1 MTEAAHPL
9 STFAYRAQ
17 TPDGQAISGTI
28 DANDQAE
35 ADRRLL
41 GLQLRVLDLQPAA
54 PSLRSRLWR
63 GQLGA
68 DDFLA
73 FNQQLAQLTA
83 AGLPV
88 EHGLQL
94 IAQEVRR
101 GKLRRTIDLVAADL
115 ESGKTLAQAV
125 DAHRGKFPPL
135 YARLIDAGIRA
146 GNLSAVLLNLGR
158 HLTLVRRMQAAVW
171 RALAYPVI
179 VLLAFSAIFLFVMT
193 HVVPLC
199 RMTMFRGFELP
210 GITRVA
216 LHVSDFLGGIPFWP
230 TVAAT
235 AILVLLI
242 YLAFWL
248 IGRDRNISEYLLLS
262 TPLLAPVWRR
272 NLAARWCDAVGLGVD
287 AGMDLPASIELAD
300 DAIGSPGLE
309 ADGQGI
315 VATISHGRPIS
326 AAPEGKILPPMV
338 LAAMDLG
345 ATRGELSQALHS
357 LSASYQQQS
366 ELRLAAMQ
374 AILTPI
380 VLLILGVFLGLLM
393 LALMAPLLALI
404 QTIAGPTH

>member
-1 MTEAAHPL
+1 
-9 STFAYRAQ
+9 
-17 TPDGQAISGTI
+17 
-28 DANDQAE
+28 
-35 ADRRLL
+35 
-41 GLQLRVLDLQPAA
+41 
-54 PSLRSRLWR
+54 
-63 GQLGA
+63 
-68 DDFLA
+68 
-73 FNQQLAQLTA
+73 
-83 AGLPV
+83 
-88 EHGLQL
+88 
-94 IAQEVRR
+94 
-101 GKLRRTIDLVAADL
+101 
-115 ESGKTLAQAV
+115 
-125 DAHRGKFPPL
+125 
-135 YARLIDAGIRA
+135 
-146 GNLSAVLLNLGR
+146 
-158 HLTLVRRMQAAVW
+158 
-171 RALAYPVI
+171 
-179 VLLAFSAIFLFVMT
+179 
-193 HVVPLC
+193 
-199 RMTMFRGFELP
+199 MTMFRGFELP

-230 TVAAT
+230 TVATT